1 MSSKALSEHVYTV
14 KVINRTKKSE
24 FVMKALKSKSRFVS
38 LADLI
43 SSIVEEIGPLE
54 MDVVGYMKP
63 GHGSKGKLQELDDDN
78 DLKEMYMLHK
88 RKREILLWCYKNES
102 KQTCSKRSSS
112 NEGSGGPPTKK
123 DAIAKSI
130 SDVETIIVKVL
141 QDTHGNLYSV
151 EKYNAWAHLINIG
164 KHDSYNEPP
173 NYPFFTGNKKKNVTG
188 NSGPSSSVDSP
199 TKRLGF
205 RTQCIEQLKSWHHLY
220 ECGAVTQDQYEKLKD
235 SILGDIQDF

>member
-38 LADLI
+38 LAYLK
-43 SSIVEEIGPLE
+43 SNIVEEIGPLE

-88 RKREILLWCYKNES
+88 RKREILLWCYKLKMNPNRLAVN
-102 KQTCSKRSSS
+102 RSSS

-130 SDVETIIVKVL
+130 SDVETIVKVL

-164 KHDSYNEPP
+164 INTTHTMSHLI
-173 NYPFFTGNKKKNVTG
+173 TL
-188 NSGPSSSVDSP
+188 SSLE
-199 TKRLGF
+199 TRRKCYGKF
-205 RTQCIEQLKSWHHLY
+205 RAKFIR
-220 ECGAVTQDQYEKLKD
+220 
-235 SILGDIQDF
+235 